1 MSDSIFKVIN
11 KVYQKAGFLEKYGGS
26 LWLTIILILV
36 FFVAISYYYVMNH
49 IQPIK
54 SDWLN
59 QRCNP
64 SVMPFAG
71 IINKPDNQTAF
82 EFTASNFNNC
92 IHNILT
98 DIINIFLAP
107 LYYLVNVITEII
119 NMISEAL
126 QAIKKVVNS
135 IRQSIADVST
145 EIMGRVLN
153 ILIPLQVILMKIKN
167 LFNQAQGVMAAGIY
181 TLFGVYETLIAT
193 VTGIVKIITGI
204 LLSLATII
212 LILYLIPFG
221 LGLPFAIPLLLLFI
235 IIVVMCLLVWII
247 DMMILKKFVN
257 PLPGIPTCFDGNTI
271 LHLNNGNKVKM
282 KNIKVGMVLEDENI
296 VTAFMEMACLDN
308 IYELNNVVCT
318 GNHIV
323 KLNND
328 WIKVK
333 NHPES
338 KQLEKNYEKVYC
350 INTTN
355 KVIKIN
361 NTIFGDYDEL
371 EKHEIDE
378 IKSKCDKY
386 LPKTFNLGDIH
397 KYLDGGFHENT
408 SIEMF
413 DGHSVKIKNIKVN
426 DVLKYGERVVG
437 IVEIKADDLDIKTY
451 SLENNENITCGP
463 NIHICDSDLG
473 MYSTLDMYGE
483 SIRVN
488 KIYNLITD
496 KKTFYINGVKY
507 YDYNSCIDKFLDLEN
522 ISLIKA
528 LI

>member
-11 KVYQKAGFLEKYGGS
+11 KVYEKAGFLEKYGGS

-36 FFVAISYYYVMNH
+36 FFVAISYYHVMNN

-54 SDWLN
+54 ADWLN

-71 IINKPDNQTAF
+71 IINKPEDQTAF

-92 IHNILT
+92 IYNILT

-107 LYYLVNVITEII
+107 LYYLVNVMTETL

-126 QAIKKVVNS
+126 QAVRKVFDS
-135 IRQSIADVST
+135 IRQSLTSVSS
-145 EIMGRVLN
+145 EIMGRTLN
-153 ILIPLQVILMKIKN
+153 FLIPLQAILMKIRN
-167 LFNQAQGVMAAGIY
+167 MFDQTQGIMTAGIF
-181 TLFGVYETLIAT
+181 TLLGTYDTIIAT
-193 VTGIVKIITGI
+193 VTGIVQIITAI
-204 LLSLATII
+204 LLGLASII
-212 LILYLIPFG
+212 IVLFAIPFG
-221 LGLPFAIPLLLLFI
+221 LGLPFAIPLLALFI
-235 IIVVMCLLVWII
+235 VILVMGLLVWII
-247 DMMILKKFVN
+247 DMMILKQFVN
-257 PLPGIPTCFDGNTI
+257 PLPGIPSCFDGDSILILNTGEKI
-271 LHLNNGNKVKM
+271 KM
-282 KNIKVGMVLEDENI
+282 KNVKVGMILEDENI
-296 VTAFMEMACLDN
+296 VTAIMEMACLDDL
-308 IYELNNVVCT
+308 YELDEVICT
-318 GNHIV
+318 GEHKV
-323 KLNND
+323 LFNNE

-333 NHPES
+333 SHPES
-338 KQLEKNYEKVYC
+338 KQLNINCEKVYC
-350 INTTN
+350 INTSN
-355 KVIKIN
+355 KTIKIN

-371 EKHEIDE
+371 DKNEIDE
-378 IKSKCDKY
+378 IKTKCDKY
-386 LPKTFNLGDIH
+386 LPKAFNLGDIH
-397 KYLDGGFHENT
+397 KYLDGGFEENT

-413 DGHSVKIKNIKVN
+413 DGHSVKIKDIKVN

-437 IVEIKADDLDIKTY
+437 IVQIKADDLDIKNY
-451 SLENNENITCGP
+451 SLENNENIKCGP

-483 SIRVN
+483 SIKVK

-496 KKTFYINGVKY
+496 KKTFYINGIKY